1 MKVALIE
8 PVGGHGGMN
17 YYDFGLA
24 SGLVKQGARIFWF
37 TCERTEESS
46 VSGIEIIKNFR
57 GVYGASNKV
66 IRSARF
72 LFALLNSLLR
82 CKLKEIKIVH
92 YHFFGI
98 GALDFL
104 MCYFAKL
111 MRFKVCVTMH
121 DVESF
126 DNGNSKFFVR
136 KLLALVDQFIVHNQV
151 SEREL
156 SRAAFQLNVKIN
168 CSVVPHGNYCGMVN
182 ILDKK
187 HSKSVLYLPEKAFTI
202 LFFGQIKSV
211 KGLDVLLRALRIQ
224 CEKKANVHLLV
235 AGKLWK
241 DDFDIYQRIIDDG
254 DFDGK
259 LTLHVRYI
267 ADSEVDVYYSA
278 ADCVVLPY
286 RKIYQSGVL
295 LMAMSYGVPVIVSD
309 LGGMLEVVTHRQTG
323 LVFEQGNEQDL
334 AEKIDLLM
342 SNSRLKDDVASAGLE
357 LMQKRYGWEEI
368 GAKTM
373 RVYEAMI

>member
-24 SGLVKQGARIFWF
+24 SGLVSQGGDVCWF
-37 TCERTEESS
+37 TCEKTDECSIN
-46 VSGIEIIKNFR
+46 GIEIIKNFR

-66 IRSARF
+66 IRFTRF
-72 LFALLNSLLR
+72 VYALFNSLVR
-82 CKLKEIKIVH
+82 CKIRKIKVVH

-98 GALDFL
+98 GVLDFL
-104 MCYFAKL
+104 MCYIAKV
-111 MRFKVCVTMH
+111 MSFKICVTMH

-126 DNGNSKFFVR
+126 NNGNSMFFAR
-136 KLLALVDQFIVHNQV
+136 KLFPLVDQFIVHNQV
-151 SEREL
+151 SAREL
-156 SRAAFQLNVKIN
+156 EQAALHSRIEIK
-168 CSVVPHGNYCGMVN
+168 CSVIPHGNYCGVV
-182 ILDKK
+182 KK
-187 HSKSVLYLPEKAFTI
+187 LPKEYSKSVLCLPEGVFTI

-224 CEKKANVHLLV
+224 CKEREDVHLV
-235 AGKLWK
+235 IAGKLWK
-241 DDFDIYQRIIDDG
+241 EDFSSYQKIIDDG
-254 DFDGK
+254 NLGDR
-259 LTLHVRYI
+259 LTLHMHYI
-267 ADSEVDVYYSA
+267 ADSDVDIYYSA

-309 LGGMLEVVTHRQTG
+309 LDGMLEVVTHQKTG
-323 LVFEQGNEQDL
+323 LVFDEGNECDL
-334 AEKIDLLM
+334 AEKINELM
-342 SNSRLKDDVASAGLE
+342 SNVVLKRDVASGGLK
-357 LMQKRYGWEEI
+357 LMQEKYDWKEI

-373 RVYEAMI
+373 EVYGAMI